1 MDKLFSIGE
10 IAKLYQMNIRTLR
23 YYDDIGLLKP
33 EYVNPESGYRYYSLR
48 QFERLNTIKYL
59 RQIDLPIEQI
69 REFLDNRSISAI
81 LDSFQ
86 AQKEELARRR
96 RMLELMEQKIDRRIE
111 QIRNAAASE
120 TGVVSFRQIGPRR
133 AAIMRSDTRPD
144 VTMEYTIRL
153 LDRNAAQTTVFLGKI
168 GLSVSRQNLLSRDFS
183 SYSSLFILLDE
194 EDVYHGQMEEISG
207 GTFACLRFHGTHT
220 DAPVYYGQLMDYCH
234 SHDLEVGGDSVEI
247 TLIDSGLTSDPS
259 QYITELQVPVHP
271 AAPVNPDAIVNPAA
285 PVHTAAIVNP
295 AAPVCTP

>member
-144 VTMEYTIRL
+144 ETM
-153 LDRNAAQTTVFLGKI
+153 
-168 GLSVSRQNLLSRDFS
+168 
-183 SYSSLFILLDE
+183 
-194 EDVYHGQMEEISG
+194 
-207 GTFACLRFHGTHT
+207 
-220 DAPVYYGQLMDYCH
+220 
-234 SHDLEVGGDSVEI
+234 
-247 TLIDSGLTSDPS
+247 
-259 QYITELQVPVHP
+259 
-271 AAPVNPDAIVNPAA
+271 
-285 PVHTAAIVNP
+285 
-295 AAPVCTP
+295 